1 MTFNKLQSLEESIT
15 RSYKL
20 YLSAL
25 LFLLVLYGVKN
36 AFVQDDAFISF
47 RYAYNL
53 VHHNNFSWNPTD
65 TVKLEGYTNFLW
77 TIIMAGCMSLGL
89 DPVICS
95 MAIGIMLG
103 LGTLIFTFKIGELI
117 FGDTRYA
124 LLSVLLLGTN
134 YSFSGYMTGGLET
147 QLQTFLLSAVTF
159 SVFSVIQNNG
169 SPIRH
174 FLSIGLF
181 SALAILTR
189 LDSPLIIGLLI
200 LPMLYFRFRQLP
212 ERKVQQTMLSLVLMA
227 IPVLLIVI
235 PWLWWKYN
243 YYGDLLPNSFYLK
256 GKVFSG
262 EVFKNGL
269 YYIFTFFTSYYL
281 IIFVFII
288 AFQFWKLIR
297 NKFMTTG
304 LIVIS
309 GWLAYILK
317 VGGDFMEFRFFVP
330 ILPLLMIT
338 IVWSISQLE
347 GKIVK
352 YILVLTLLC
361 GSLSH
366 QILFFDFHGTD
377 SIKKLHG
384 IIYEKETNWKGV
396 GIRFNELFYS
406 VKDKI
411 VIATSAAGAIP
422 YYSKLNT
429 IDMFGVNDR
438 WIALNGEVTK
448 HFKPGH
454 HRWGKLDYYF
464 RTNVNIIVGH
474 PELRPVK
481 WSEGREKL
489 ALVDFDNFRIPGL
502 NKNVLPSETRI
513 LEIPIDGEYSLFAL
527 YLKPLKEIDDVITN
541 NNIRSFEID

>member
-1 MTFNKLQSLEESIT
+1 MTFNKLQSLEESVT

-65 TVKLEGYTNFLW
+65 IVRLEGYTNFLW
-77 TIIMAGCMSLGL
+77 TIIMAGFMSMGL

-95 MAIGIMLG
+95 MALGIILG
-103 LGTLIFTFKIGELI
+103 FGTLLIVFSIAKLI
-117 FGDTRYA
+117 FGDVRYA
-124 LLSVLLLGTN
+124 LLTVLLLGTN

-147 QLQTFLLSAVTF
+147 QLQTFLLSL
-159 SVFSVIQNNG
+159 VIYFAFTAMLSTGPATRQ
-169 SPIRH
+169 
-174 FLSIGLF
+174 FLSIGIF

-200 LPMLYFRFRQLP
+200 LPMLWFRFSLLSDKR
-212 ERKVQQTMLSLVLMA
+212 VQRIIISLMLMA
-227 IPVLLIVI
+227 IPVLLIVV

-269 YYIFTFFTSYYL
+269 YYIFTFFASYYL
-281 IIFVFII
+281 IIFIPII
-288 AFQFWKLIR
+288 AFLYRKFIR
-297 NKFMTTG
+297 NKFIITA

-330 ILPLLMIT
+330 VLPLLMIT

-347 GKIVK
+347 GKLIK
-352 YILVLTLLC
+352 YILVLTLLF
-361 GSLSH
+361 GSVSH
-366 QILFFDFHGTD
+366 QVLFFDFHGTD

-406 VKDKI
+406 IKDKI

-422 YYSKLNT
+422 YYSKLTT

-438 WIALNGEVTK
+438 WIALNGEVTR

-464 RTNVNIIVGH
+464 KTNVNIIIGH
-474 PELRPVK
+474 PELRPVR
-481 WSEGREKL
+481 WSEGREKI

-502 NKNVLPSETRI
+502 SKRVLPTESRI
-513 LEIPIDGEYSLFAL
+513 LEIPVDQEYSLFAL
-527 YLKPLKEIDDVITN
+527 YLKPLKEIDDIITS